1 MPENHSLDRQLSLS
15 KRDCSLYNNT
25 VDKLIVFCVYFDD
38 NRDNGIN
45 RNNRINRINEG
56 NGGCHEV
63 T

>member
-1 MPENHSLDRQLSLS
+1 M
-15 KRDCSLYNNT
+15 

-56 NGGCHEV
+56 NGLCHEV

>member
-1 MPENHSLDRQLSLS
+1 MTVNFLYQSET
-15 KRDCSLYNNT
+15 CSLYKMT

-45 RNNRINRINEG
+45 GNNRINEG

>member
-1 MPENHSLDRQLSLS
+1 MTVSFLYQSET
-15 KRDCSLYNNT
+15 CSLYEKT

-45 RNNRINRINEG
+45 RNNRINEGNEG

-63 T
+63 R

>member
-1 MPENHSLDRQLSLS
+1 MPENHSLDSQLSLS
-15 KRDCSLYNNT
+15 KRDCSLYKKT
-25 VDKLIVFCVYFDD
+25 VDKLIVFCEYFDD

-45 RNNRINRINEG
+45 GNNRINKG